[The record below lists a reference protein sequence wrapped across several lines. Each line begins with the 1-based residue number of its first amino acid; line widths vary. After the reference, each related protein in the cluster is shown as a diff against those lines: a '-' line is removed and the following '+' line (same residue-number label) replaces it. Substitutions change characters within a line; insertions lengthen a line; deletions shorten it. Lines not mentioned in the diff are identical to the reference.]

1 MEYTIDALKL
11 NDRDSAH
18 DYLAEV
24 FEFPEYYGKNLDALY
39 DCLGD
44 ISEPTRLYVMRDAT
58 MDPDDEYARQM
69 DRLCT
74 VLLLAARENDMLS
87 VSINTVRWPE

>member
-24 FEFPEYYGKNLDALY
+24 FEFPEYYGKNLDAFY
-39 DCLGD
+39 DSLGEMNID
-44 ISEPTRLYVMRDAT
+44 KIYVQNSEKGEFYFFAIMEIIEELEIEV
-58 MDPDDEYARQM
+58 EY
-69 DRLCT
+69 
-74 VLLLAARENDMLS
+74 
-87 VSINTVRWPE
+87 I